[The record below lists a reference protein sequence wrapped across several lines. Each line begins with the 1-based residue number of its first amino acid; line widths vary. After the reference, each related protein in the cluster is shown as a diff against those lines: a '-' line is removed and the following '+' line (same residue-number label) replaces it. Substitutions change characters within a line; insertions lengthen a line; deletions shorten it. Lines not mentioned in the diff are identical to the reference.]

1 MQSFVKSTQFVGF
14 IYTLSFPHG
23 SVVRNPPAN
32 AGDVVSISG
41 LERSSGEGNGN
52 SLQYSCLGN
61 PMDRGAWGA
70 TVHGVARVG
79 HDRRDFH
86 LDLHLPWTCTG
97 LSD

>member
-14 IYTLSFPHG
+14 IYTLGFPHG

-61 PMDRGAWGA
+61 AMNIGAWQA
-70 TVHGVARVG
+70 TVHAVTKE
-79 HDRRDFH
+79 
-86 LDLHLPWTCTG
+86 LDMT
-97 LSD
+97 